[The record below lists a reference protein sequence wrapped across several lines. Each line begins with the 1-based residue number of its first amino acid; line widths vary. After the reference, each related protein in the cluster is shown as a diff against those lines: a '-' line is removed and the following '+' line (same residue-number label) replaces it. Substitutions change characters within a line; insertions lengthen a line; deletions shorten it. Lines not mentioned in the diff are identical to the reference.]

1 MIANEQEYRI
11 TQAAAARLA
20 YDLARVYEQSPPG
33 GPLQAAVRSSLFAQ
47 LADLEDQLAEYDAKR
62 LTTGARPEPASA

>member
-20 YDLARVYEQSPPG
+20 YDLARVYEQSPSG
-33 GPLQAAVRSSLFAQ
+33 GPLQAVVRSSLFAQ
-47 LADLEDQLAEYDAKR
+47 LADLEDQLAEYDAQH
-62 LTTGARPEPASA
+62 LTTAVRPEPAPA

>member
-20 YDLARVYEQSPPG
+20 YDLARVYDEAPPG
-33 GPLQAAVRSSLFAQ
+33 GSLQAVVRSSLFAQ
-47 LADLEDQLAEYDAKR
+47 LADLEDQLAEYDAQR
-62 LTTGARPEPASA
+62 LTAAARPEPASA